1 MNSSHSASQST
12 TPGPSPRQILAEK
25 IAILV
30 QMRAD
35 VAAIGAALEN
45 VRHQIYDTRKAIGAA
60 EANIEAAKENA
71 ASYAT
76 DLAMGLDVVA
86 PQSVSEARAAHQHAL
101 DALDALI
108 ASRSALEQRLERARS
123 GLEFRESLLADA
135 VRDAVK
141 ADPAVLG
148 LLEVYGAR
156 RRDFEE
162 VAGVV
167 DFLRRHR
174 MLPDD
179 FKGLSAQPIDKH
191 PAVDTWQAA
200 IDALKINADAPL
212 PAVE

>member
-1 MNSSHSASQST
+1 MTSSRSASKST
-12 TPGPSPRQILAEK
+12 TSGPSPRQILAEK

-30 QMRAD
+30 QMRDEA
-35 VAAIGAALEN
+35 AAIGAALEN
-45 VRHQIYDTRKAIGAA
+45 VRHQIYDTRKEIGAA
-60 EANIEAAKENA
+60 EANIEVAKENA
-71 ASYAT
+71 ASYAI

-86 PQSVSEARAAHQHAL
+86 PQSVSEARAAHQHVL
-101 DALDALI
+101 DTLDALI
-108 ASRSALEQRLERARS
+108 ASRSALEQRLESARS

-148 LLEVYGAR
+148 LLEVYGTR
-156 RRDFEE
+156 RCDFEE

-179 FKGLSAQPIDKH
+179 FNGLSAQAIDKH
-191 PAVDTWQAA
+191 PPADAWKAA
-200 IDALKINADAPL
+200 IDALKINPDAPL
-212 PAVE
+212 PSVE